1 MDSLELESLK
11 EALMCLL
18 LSIIVTVIIFFIAVF
33 VGVGIENLFFKSK
46 EKINTDMN
54 NVTKLHIY
62 IEGGKKI
69 WKNL

>member
-18 LSIIVTVIIFFIAVF
+18 LSIIATVIIFFIAVF
-33 VGVGIENLFFKSK
+33 VSVGIDNLFFKSK

-54 NVTKLHIY
+54 NVIKLYIY
-62 IEGGKKI
+62 IEGEKER
-69 WKNL
+69 

>member
-69 WKNL
+69 

>member
-54 NVTKLHIY
+54 NVTKLHTY
-62 IEGGKKI
+62 IEGEKRK
-69 WKNL
+69 

>member
-1 MDSLELESLK
+1 MDSLDIESMK

-69 WKNL
+69 

>member
-62 IEGGKKI
+62 IEGEKRK
-69 WKNL
+69 WENF

>member
-1 MDSLELESLK
+1 MDSLDIESMK

-62 IEGGKKI
+62 IEGEKRK
-69 WKNL
+69 

>member
-1 MDSLELESLK
+1 MDSLDIESMK